1 MGGKNAT
8 SALIPV
14 SEAKND
20 EVKARVPWYVIV
32 AWSIFTVAHVTY
44 QVIHLPPDLMAR
56 FAG

>member
-1 MGGKNAT
+1 M
-8 SALIPV
+8 